1 MNIYYRAPHPLV
13 PFDEGRLLAQREL
26 TSNFARCW
34 RRGGPWFV
42 VTRRM
47 PARYCSAP
55 ELAELDLG
63 LVGTREQVL
72 ACLVLQ
78 RAQRAHTSR
87 TPDSP
92 ASAPMPPTPPHRPKP
107 PPTPPAQLAARIDA
121 IIGTCAEVLAAI
133 VLQAAVRLWRQRR
146 RRAAAARA
154 LQRASRA
161 YLRRSRPDVE
171 TRAVCA
177 AAAARVM
184 RSVLVRQAETIRAAD
199 ARPSEDREATCAHS
213 PSASSL
219 SAASPSAS
227 LPGTG
232 ASILAARETVHSPGR
247 TRAGVVIG
255 RLGAAA
261 AHPDD
266 PAAVAAAS
274 AAAAAAASRATGGA
288 TGASSRCLG
297 SNGGSSS
304 CGGGGVDG
312 GGGSSGG
319 SGGRWCVRNL
329 DTGIAINVTQLEE
342 LYDEIYSEMPMGC
355 GGAATQA
362 QAASGPRE
370 AGAGAAGAADVAGAA
385 GPLLI
390 TGVLLKRGKKL
401 GQWTPRWFQLA
412 VSGELTCYLVHYPPY
427 ISLHLPISPLYLPGE
442 RRAHVLPPA
451 GRRAPVPM
459 PRRRRGGG
467 LRPAAAA
474 RAAGAAG

>member
-1 MNIYYRAPHPLV
+1 
-13 PFDEGRLLAQREL
+13 
-26 TSNFARCW
+26 
-34 RRGGPWFV
+34 
-42 VTRRM
+42 
-47 PARYCSAP
+47 
-55 ELAELDLG
+55 
-63 LVGTREQVL
+63 
-72 ACLVLQ
+72 
-78 RAQRAHTSR
+78 
-87 TPDSP
+87 
-92 ASAPMPPTPPHRPKP
+92 MPPTPPHRPKP

-184 RSVLVRQAETIRAAD
+184 RSVLVRQAENIRAAD
-199 ARPSEDREATCAHS
+199 ARQPNEDREATCAHS

-232 ASILAARETVHSPGR
+232 ASLLAARETAHSPGR

-255 RLGAAA
+255 RLGAAT

-304 CGGGGVDG
+304 SGGGGVDG
-312 GGGSSGG
+312 GGGSSGR
-319 SGGRWCVRNL
+319 SSGRWCVRNL

-412 VSGELTCYLVHYPPY
+412 VSGELTCYRQRDGAPQFRCRVGGAGGGSVQL
-427 ISLHLPISPLYLPGE
+427 
-442 RRAHVLPPA
+442 LPPA
-451 GRRAPVPM
+451 RLEQQVRDSGVFGFVLEYSDNNAS
-459 PRRRRGGG
+459 RRRELFAESVETLEQWVRAFVLLGACTQPDELIDHGDDPGVERGGTELG
-467 LRPAAAA
+467 
-474 RAAGAAG
+474 